1 MRVSAVLAAGL
12 LVLTA
17 AAASAQQVQL
27 TISNGR
33 VSLFARDATLRQILT
48 EWSRVGQTK
57 IVNLERI
64 PGGPLTLQL
73 VDQPEDQ
80 ALDTLLRSLSGYVA
94 AQRPTPVANLSRY
107 DRIMVMPT
115 PAPPRT
121 AMAAPLPVPIQQPT
135 QQAPVDD
142 DEDRPV
148 NVVMPARGPI
158 FPTPTVPQP
167 GLQPQMAPAQQPG
180 ARPATVG
187 VQGQP
192 QLAQPPA
199 AGQQPAFV
207 PAAPASA
214 PAAMPPAG
222 SSTPGVVIQPPP
234 TQPGQIIQRPSS
246 D

>member
-80 ALDTLLRSLSGYVA
+80 ALERSEERRVGKECTA
-94 AQRPTPVANLSRY
+94 TCRSRWSPY
-107 DRIMVMPT
+107 H
-115 PAPPRT
+115 
-121 AMAAPLPVPIQQPT
+121 
-135 QQAPVDD
+135 
-142 DEDRPV
+142 
-148 NVVMPARGPI
+148 
-158 FPTPTVPQP
+158 
-167 GLQPQMAPAQQPG
+167 
-180 ARPATVG
+180 
-187 VQGQP
+187 
-192 QLAQPPA
+192 
-199 AGQQPAFV
+199 
-207 PAAPASA
+207 
-214 PAAMPPAG
+214 
-222 SSTPGVVIQPPP
+222 
-234 TQPGQIIQRPSS
+234 
-246 D
+246 